1 MRLLTVLALAA
12 IAGCGPASPPPT
24 ADATDESPRLV
35 TLAPHLAELVFAA
48 GAGNRLVGVSAYTD
62 YPEEAAALPL
72 VGDAFTVDQERLRLL
87 APDAVLAWQSGM
99 PAHRIAELE
108 TAGFNVVPVMTAS
121 LADISKALL
130 TIGELAGTAEV
141 AAAEAARFEAG
152 LHELAAEYAERRPI
166 RVFYQI
172 SSRPLYT
179 ISGEHFISELIT
191 LCGGRN
197 VFADLNELAPAVDV
211 EAVLARRPEAIV
223 GGSSGGGDAFAEW
236 RRFETLPAVRDG
248 NLLAV
253 DAVHLGR
260 ASTRLADAGRRL
272 CAVIDD
278 ARGRAYPSPSGIPS
292 TKNVTSSVVQTARNA
307 SEYGS
312 MISSR
317 SPKPMPG
324 RYLRMNARM
333 TPA

>member
-1 MRLLTVLALAA
+1 MRCLLAAACLVLAAA
-12 IAGCGPASPPPT
+12 CGPAPGKPPPA
-24 ADATDESPRLV
+24 ADGASESPRIV

-48 GAGNRLVGVSAYTD
+48 GAGDRLVGVSAYTD
-62 YPEEAAALPL
+62 YPDAAAALPL

-87 APDAVLAWQSGM
+87 APDVVLAWQSGM

-108 TAGFNVVPVMTAS
+108 TAGFEVVPLTTAS
-121 LADISKALL
+121 LADISAALL
-130 TIGELAGTAEV
+130 AIGELAGTADV
-141 AAAEAARFEAG
+141 AAAEVERFEAG
-152 LHELAAEYAERRPI
+152 LRELAAEYSERRPI

-179 ISGEHFISELIT
+179 ISGEHFLSELIA

-223 GGSSGGGDAFAEW
+223 GSGGGEAFDVW

-253 DAVHLGR
+253 DAVHLAR
-260 ASTRLADAGRRL
+260 ASTRLHDAGRRL
-272 CAVIDD
+272 CAVIDE
-278 ARGRAYPSPSGIPS
+278 ARRRATG
-292 TKNVTSSVVQTARNA
+292 
-307 SEYGS
+307 E
-312 MISSR
+312 
-317 SPKPMPG
+317 
-324 RYLRMNARM
+324 
-333 TPA
+333 